1 MLRPLAL
8 NFLID
13 QYKIWQDSRVQ
24 TKEVLSHKYVKRLFI
39 ARFISNFG
47 NGMGPIA
54 LAFGI
59 LGLPNGSANMLGL
72 VLGATTV
79 LFLLMAP
86 FGGVIADKYGRAR
99 MVGVTDMACGLVLF
113 IQVAY
118 FATGDVPL
126 AVLLITN
133 GFFGLMWGIFW
144 PAFSGLMPAVLPE
157 AGLQKGNAL
166 NAFMT
171 NAGVISGA
179 AVAGLLIE
187 VFGVAFTLAID
198 AASFF
203 ISGLM
208 IFTFRHLTPRAK
220 HTENTML
227 DDLLHGWKVFLS
239 FRWIVIIVGAFSFI
253 VMCWAAAENVLGPL
267 IALEHFNGP
276 KSWSFV
282 ISAESAGLIVGSLIA
297 IKIKPKYP
305 MRFLMLSS
313 FTITFYIW
321 SLAKPQSL
329 LMIAFGAFLFGITLD
344 LWGTLWSTAL
354 QRKVPRDSLSRVS
367 SFDAMGSMM
376 FRPVG
381 LAIAA
386 PLSTLFG
393 IENFLQILAAI
404 TVVAIIVPLLDPQVR
419 NMSYEDMSVNRNL

>member
-1 MLRPLAL
+1 
-8 NFLID
+8 
-13 QYKIWQDSRVQ
+13 
-24 TKEVLSHKYVKRLFI
+24 VKRLFI

-59 LGLPNGSANMLGL
+59 LALPNGSANMLGF
-72 VLGATTV
+72 VLGTTTV
-79 LFLLMAP
+79 VFLLMAP

-99 MVGVTDMACGLVLF
+99 MVGLTDMAAGAVLF
-113 IQVAY
+113 IQVFY
-118 FATGDVPL
+118 FAKGDVPL
-126 AVLLITN
+126 AILLITN

-157 AGLQKGNAL
+157 DGLQKGNAL

-179 AVAGLLIE
+179 AVAGILIDI
-187 VFGVAFTLAID
+187 FGVAFTLAID

-203 ISGLM
+203 MSGLM
-208 IFTFRHLTPRAK
+208 IFTFRHLTPRAQK
-220 HTENTML
+220 TENTML
-227 DDLLHGWKVFLS
+227 DDLVHGWKIFLS

-267 IALEHFNGP
+267 IALEHFNGA

-297 IKIKPKYP
+297 IKVKPKYP
-305 MRFLMLSS
+305 MRFLMISS

-367 SFDAMGSMM
+367 AFDAMGSMM

-386 PLSTLFG
+386 PLSTLVG

-404 TVVAIIVPLLDPQVR
+404 TVVAIVVPLLDPQVR
-419 NMSYEDMSVNRNL
+419 NMSYEDLTPSRNTIEN

>member
-1 MLRPLAL
+1 ML
-8 NFLID
+8 
-13 QYKIWQDSRVQ
+13 
-24 TKEVLSHKYVKRLFI
+24 TKEVLAHKYVKRLFI

-59 LGLPNGSANMLGL
+59 LALPNGSANMLGF
-72 VLGATTV
+72 VLGTTTV
-79 LFLLMAP
+79 VFLLMAP

-99 MVGVTDMACGLVLF
+99 MVGLTDMAAGAVLF
-113 IQVAY
+113 IQVFY
-118 FATGDVPL
+118 FAKGDVPL
-126 AVLLITN
+126 AILLITN

-157 AGLQKGNAL
+157 EGLQKGNAL

-179 AVAGLLIE
+179 AVAGILIDI
-187 VFGVAFTLAID
+187 FGVAFTLAID

-208 IFTFRHLTPRAK
+208 IFTFRHLTPRAQK
-220 HTENTML
+220 TENTML
-227 DDLLHGWKVFLS
+227 YDLIHGWKVFLS

-267 IALEHFNGP
+267 IALEHFNGA

-297 IKIKPKYP
+297 IKVKPKYP
-305 MRFLMLSS
+305 MRFLMISS

-367 SFDAMGSMM
+367 AFDAMGSMM

-386 PLSTLFG
+386 PLSTLVG

-404 TVVAIIVPLLDPQVR
+404 TVVAIVVPLLDPQVR
-419 NMSYEDMSVNRNL
+419 NMSYEDLPGKADR

>member
-1 MLRPLAL
+1 M
-8 NFLID
+8 
-13 QYKIWQDSRVQ
+13 Q

-59 LGLPNGSANMLGL
+59 LALPNGSANMLGL

-79 LFLLMAP
+79 VFLLMAP

-99 MVGVTDMACGLVLF
+99 MVGLTDMAAGLVLF

-208 IFTFRHLTPRAK
+208 IFTFRHLTPRAEQ
-220 HTENTML
+220 TENTML

-376 FRPVG
+376 FRPIG

-386 PLSTLFG
+386 PLSTLLG

>member
-1 MLRPLAL
+1 VL
-8 NFLID
+8 
-13 QYKIWQDSRVQ
+13 
-24 TKEVLSHKYVKRLFI
+24 TKEVLAHKYVKRLFI

-59 LGLPNGSANMLGL
+59 LALPNGSANMLGF
-72 VLGATTV
+72 VLGTTTV
-79 LFLLMAP
+79 VFLLMAP

-99 MVGVTDMACGLVLF
+99 MVGLTDMAAGAVLF
-113 IQVAY
+113 IQVFY
-118 FATGDVPL
+118 FAKGEVPL
-126 AVLLITN
+126 AILLITN

-157 AGLQKGNAL
+157 EGLQKGNAL

-179 AVAGLLIE
+179 AVAGILIDI
-187 VFGVAFTLAID
+187 FGVAFTLAID

-208 IFTFRHLTPRAK
+208 IFTFRHLTPRAQK
-220 HTENTML
+220 SENTML
-227 DDLLHGWKVFLS
+227 DDLIHGWNIFLS

-267 IALEHFNGP
+267 IALEHFNGA

-297 IKIKPKYP
+297 IKVKPKYP
-305 MRFLMLSS
+305 MRFLMISS

-367 SFDAMGSMM
+367 AFDAMGSMM

-386 PLSTLFG
+386 PLSTLVG

-404 TVVAIIVPLLDPQVR
+404 TVVAIVVPLLYPQVR
-419 NMSYEDMSVNRNL
+419 NMSYEDLPRKADR

>member
-1 MLRPLAL
+1 M
-8 NFLID
+8 
-13 QYKIWQDSRVQ
+13 
-24 TKEVLSHKYVKRLFI
+24 KRLFI

-59 LGLPNGSANMLGL
+59 LALPNGSANMLGL
-72 VLGATTV
+72 VLGTTTV
-79 LFLLMAP
+79 VFLIMAP

-99 MVGVTDMACGLVLF
+99 MVGLTDMAAGLVLL

-118 FATGDVPL
+118 FANGDVPI

-171 NAGVISGA
+171 NAGVILGA
-179 AVAGLLIE
+179 AAAGLLIDI
-187 VFGVAFTLAID
+187 FGVAFTLAID
-198 AASFF
+198 EASFF

-267 IALEHFNGP
+267 ISLEHFNGP

-282 ISAESAGLIVGSLIA
+282 ITAESAGLIVGSIIA
-297 IKIKPKYP
+297 IKVKPKYP
-305 MRFLMLSS
+305 LRFLMLSS

-344 LWGTLWSTAL
+344 LWGTLWNTAL

-376 FRPVG
+376 FRPIG

-386 PLSTLFG
+386 PLSTLLG

-419 NMSYEDMSVNRNL
+419 NMSYEDMSVNCNL

>member
-1 MLRPLAL
+1 VL
-8 NFLID
+8 
-13 QYKIWQDSRVQ
+13 
-24 TKEVLSHKYVKRLFI
+24 TKEVLAHKYVKRLFI

-59 LGLPNGSANMLGL
+59 LALPNGSANMLGL
-72 VLGATTV
+72 VLGVTTV
-79 LFLLMAP
+79 LFLIMLP

-99 MVGVTDMACGLVLF
+99 MVGLTDMAAGLVLF
-113 IQVAY
+113 IQVFY
-118 FATGDVPL
+118 FATGDVPI

-166 NAFMT
+166 NAFMH
-171 NAGVISGA
+171 NAGVILGA
-179 AVAGLLIE
+179 AAAGLLID

-208 IFTFRHLTPRAK
+208 IFTFRHLTPRAQ

-227 DDLLHGWKVFLS
+227 DDLLHGWRVFLS

-253 VMCWAAAENVLGPL
+253 VMCWAAAENILGPL

-282 ISAESAGLIVGSLIA
+282 ITAESAGLIVGSIIA
-297 IKIKPKYP
+297 INVKPKYP
-305 MRFLMLSS
+305 LRFLMLSS

-344 LWGTLWSTAL
+344 LWGTLWSSAL

-376 FRPVG
+376 FRPIG

-386 PLSTLFG
+386 PLSTLLG

-419 NMSYEDMSVNRNL
+419 NMSYEDMSVKRNL

>member
-1 MLRPLAL
+1 VL
-8 NFLID
+8 
-13 QYKIWQDSRVQ
+13 
-24 TKEVLSHKYVKRLFI
+24 TKEVLAHKYVKRLFI

-59 LGLPNGSANMLGL
+59 LALPNGSANMLGL
-72 VLGATTV
+72 VLGTTTV
-79 LFLLMAP
+79 VFLIMAP

-99 MVGVTDMACGLVLF
+99 MVGLTDMAAGLVLL

-118 FATGDVPL
+118 FATGDVPI

-171 NAGVISGA
+171 NAGVILGA
-179 AVAGLLIE
+179 AAAGLLID

-227 DDLLHGWKVFLS
+227 DDLLHGWRVFLS

-282 ISAESAGLIVGSLIA
+282 ITAESAGLIVGSIIA
-297 IKIKPKYP
+297 IKVKPKYP
-305 MRFLMLSS
+305 LRFLMLSS

-376 FRPVG
+376 FRPIG

-386 PLSTLFG
+386 PLSTLLG

-419 NMSYEDMSVNRNL
+419 NMSYEDMSVKRNL

>member
-1 MLRPLAL
+1 
-8 NFLID
+8 
-13 QYKIWQDSRVQ
+13 
-24 TKEVLSHKYVKRLFI
+24 
-39 ARFISNFG
+39 
-47 NGMGPIA
+47 MGPIA

-59 LGLPNGSANMLGL
+59 LALPNGSANMLGF
-72 VLGATTV
+72 VLGTTTV
-79 LFLLMAP
+79 VFLLMAP

-99 MVGVTDMACGLVLF
+99 MVGLTDMAAGAVLF
-113 IQVAY
+113 IQVFY
-118 FATGDVPL
+118 FAKGEVPL

-157 AGLQKGNAL
+157 EGLQKGNAL

-179 AVAGLLIE
+179 AVSGILIDI
-187 VFGVAFTLAID
+187 FGVAFTLAID

-208 IFTFRHLTPRAK
+208 IFTFRHLTPRAQK
-220 HTENTML
+220 SENTML

-267 IALEHFNGP
+267 IALEHFNGA

-297 IKIKPKYP
+297 IKVKPKYP
-305 MRFLMLSS
+305 MRFLMISS

-367 SFDAMGSMM
+367 AFDAMGSMM

-386 PLSTLFG
+386 PLSTLVG

-404 TVVAIIVPLLDPQVR
+404 TVVAIVVPLLDPQVR
-419 NMSYEDMSVNRNL
+419 NMSYEDLPRKAAR

>member
-1 MLRPLAL
+1 M
-8 NFLID
+8 
-13 QYKIWQDSRVQ
+13 Q

-59 LGLPNGSANMLGL
+59 LALPNGSANMLGL

-99 MVGVTDMACGLVLF
+99 MVGVTDMAAGLVLF

-208 IFTFRHLTPRAK
+208 IFTFRHLTPRAEQ
-220 HTENTML
+220 TENTML
-227 DDLLHGWKVFLS
+227 DDLLHGWRVFLS

-419 NMSYEDMSVNRNL
+419 NMSYEDMSVNRKM

>member
-1 MLRPLAL
+1 ML
-8 NFLID
+8 
-13 QYKIWQDSRVQ
+13 
-24 TKEVLSHKYVKRLFI
+24 TKEVLAHKYVKRLFI

-59 LGLPNGSANMLGL
+59 LALPNGSANMLGF
-72 VLGATTV
+72 VLGTTTV
-79 LFLLMAP
+79 VFLLMAP

-99 MVGVTDMACGLVLF
+99 MVGLTDMAAGAVLF
-113 IQVAY
+113 IQVFY
-118 FATGDVPL
+118 FAKGDVPL
-126 AVLLITN
+126 AILLITN

-157 AGLQKGNAL
+157 EGLQKGNAL

-171 NAGVISGA
+171 NAGVILGA
-179 AVAGLLIE
+179 AVAGILIDI
-187 VFGVAFTLAID
+187 FGVAFTLAID

-208 IFTFRHLTPRAK
+208 IFTFRHLTPRAQK
-220 HTENTML
+220 TENTML
-227 DDLLHGWKVFLS
+227 DDLVHGWKIFLS

-267 IALEHFNGP
+267 IALEHFNGA

-297 IKIKPKYP
+297 IKVKPKYP
-305 MRFLMLSS
+305 MLFLMISS
-313 FTITFYIW
+313 FTITFCIW
-321 SLAKPQSL
+321 SLAKPHSL

-367 SFDAMGSMM
+367 AFDAMGSMM

-386 PLSTLFG
+386 PLSTLVG

-404 TVVAIIVPLLDPQVR
+404 TVVAIVVPLLDPQVR
-419 NMSYEDMSVNRNL
+419 NMSYEDLPRKADR

>member
-1 MLRPLAL
+1 ML
-8 NFLID
+8 
-13 QYKIWQDSRVQ
+13 
-24 TKEVLSHKYVKRLFI
+24 TKEVLAHKYVKRLFI

-59 LGLPNGSANMLGL
+59 LSLPNGSANMLGF
-72 VLGATTV
+72 VLGTTTV
-79 LFLLMAP
+79 VFLLMAP

-99 MVGVTDMACGLVLF
+99 MVGLTDMAAGAVLF
-113 IQVAY
+113 IQVYY
-118 FATGDVPL
+118 FAKGDVPL
-126 AVLLITN
+126 AILLITN

-144 PAFSGLMPAVLPE
+144 PAFSGLMPAILPE
-157 AGLQKGNAL
+157 EGLQKGNAL

-179 AVAGLLIE
+179 AVAGILIDI
-187 VFGVAFTLAID
+187 FGVAFTLAID

-208 IFTFRHLTPRAK
+208 IFTFRHLTPRAQK
-220 HTENTML
+220 SENTML

-267 IALEHFNGP
+267 IALEHFNGA

-297 IKIKPKYP
+297 IKVKPKYP
-305 MRFLMLSS
+305 MRFLMISS

-329 LMIAFGAFLFGITLD
+329 LLIAFGAFLFGITLD

-367 SFDAMGSMM
+367 AFDAMGSMM

-386 PLSTLFG
+386 PLSTLVG

-404 TVVAIIVPLLDPQVR
+404 TVVAIVVPLLDPQVR
-419 NMSYEDMSVNRNL
+419 NMSYEDLPRKAAR

>member
-1 MLRPLAL
+1 M
-8 NFLID
+8 
-13 QYKIWQDSRVQ
+13 Q
-24 TKEVLSHKYVKRLFI
+24 TREVLAHKYVKRLFI
-39 ARFISNFG
+39 ARFVSNFG

-59 LGLPNGSANMLGL
+59 LALPNGSANMLGL
-72 VLGATTV
+72 VLGMTTV
-79 LFLLMAP
+79 IFLLMAP

-99 MVGVTDMACGLVLF
+99 MVGLTDMAAGLVLF

-126 AVLLITN
+126 WVLLVTN

-144 PAFSGLMPAVLPE
+144 PAFTGVIPAVLPE

-166 NAFMT
+166 NAFVT
-171 NAGVISGA
+171 NAGVILGA
-179 AVAGLLIE
+179 AVAGILID

-203 ISGLM
+203 FSGLM
-208 IFTFRHLTPRAK
+208 IFTFRHLTPRAE
-220 HTENTML
+220 HSENTML
-227 DDLLHGWKVFLS
+227 DDLLHGWRVFLS
-239 FRWIVIIVGAFSFI
+239 FRWIVIIFAAFSFI

-297 IKIKPKYP
+297 IKVKPKFP

-329 LMIAFGAFLFGITLD
+329 LLIAFGAFLFGITLD
-344 LWGTLWSTAL
+344 LWGTLWNTAL
-354 QRKVPRDSLSRVS
+354 QRKVPRESLSRVA

-376 FRPVG
+376 FRPIG

-386 PLSTLFG
+386 PLSTLVG
-393 IENFLQILAAI
+393 IENFLQIMAAI
-404 TVVAIIVPLLDPQVR
+404 TVVAIVLPLFDPQVR
-419 NMSYEDMSVNRNL
+419 NMTYEDLPR

>member
-1 MLRPLAL
+1 VL
-8 NFLID
+8 
-13 QYKIWQDSRVQ
+13 
-24 TKEVLSHKYVKRLFI
+24 TKEVLAHKYVKRLFI

-59 LGLPNGSANMLGL
+59 LALPNGSANMLGF
-72 VLGATTV
+72 VLGTTTV
-79 LFLLMAP
+79 VFLFMAP

-99 MVGVTDMACGLVLF
+99 MVGLTDMAAGAVLF
-113 IQVAY
+113 IQVFY
-118 FATGDVPL
+118 FAKGEVPL
-126 AVLLITN
+126 AILLIAN

-157 AGLQKGNAL
+157 EGLQKGNAL

-179 AVAGLLIE
+179 AVAGILIDI
-187 VFGVAFTLAID
+187 FGVAFTLAID

-203 ISGLM
+203 ITGLM
-208 IFTFRHLTPRAK
+208 IFTFRHLTPRAQK
-220 HTENTML
+220 TENTML
-227 DDLLHGWKVFLS
+227 DDLIHGWKIFLS
-239 FRWIVIIVGAFSFI
+239 FRWIVIIVCASSFI

-267 IALEHFNGP
+267 IALEHFNGA

-282 ISAESAGLIVGSLIA
+282 ITAESAGLIVGSIIA
-297 IKIKPKYP
+297 IKVKPKYP
-305 MRFLMLSS
+305 MRFLMISS

-344 LWGTLWSTAL
+344 LWGTLWYTAL

-367 SFDAMGSMM
+367 AFDAMGSMM
-376 FRPVG
+376 FRSVG

-386 PLSTLFG
+386 PLSTLVG

-404 TVVAIIVPLLDPQVR
+404 TVVAIVVPLLHPQVR
-419 NMSYEDMSVNRNL
+419 NMSYEDLPRKAAR

>member
-1 MLRPLAL
+1 V
-8 NFLID
+8 F
-13 QYKIWQDSRVQ
+13 
-24 TKEVLSHKYVKRLFI
+24 TKEVLAHKYVKRLFI

-59 LGLPNGSANMLGL
+59 LALPNGSANMLGL
-72 VLGATTV
+72 VLGVTTV
-79 LFLLMAP
+79 LFLIMLP

-99 MVGVTDMACGLVLF
+99 MVGLTDMAAGLVLL

-171 NAGVISGA
+171 NAGVILGA
-179 AVAGLLIE
+179 AVAGLLIDI
-187 VFGVAFTLAID
+187 FGVAFTLAID

-282 ISAESAGLIVGSLIA
+282 ITAESAGLIVGSIIA
-297 IKIKPKYP
+297 IKVKPKYP
-305 MRFLMLSS
+305 LRFLMLSS

-344 LWGTLWSTAL
+344 LWGTLWNTAL

-376 FRPVG
+376 FRPIG

-386 PLSTLFG
+386 PLSTLLG

-419 NMSYEDMSVNRNL
+419 NMSYEEMSVKRNL